1 MIELEPQSP
10 RASQLLAF
18 SDGSLMLDGGQTP
31 CPFFR
36 LHGGKLRAMP
46 INYKKVREWFASRGI
61 ALTDHAD
68 QTQPID
74 ATLRTAYEDRPYQ
87 REAVEAWIEAG
98 CAGCIVLPTGSGK
111 TLVAL
116 RAIEHVGRSTLVV
129 LPTLDLMNQWYE
141 ILTNAFCER
150 VGILGGGYHDV
161 KPLTVTTYDSAFRYV
176 DLYGDRFGLLIFDEV
191 HHLPSESYSQIAE
204 LSIAPHRLGLTAT
217 FYRTDRRQE
226 ALVQLVGPV
235 VYERTIDEFKGN
247 VLADFEI
254 QRIWVDLNSEE
265 KLAYEAKYS
274 EYIGFVREQKISL
287 YGKGWDRFIMKTA
300 DTPAARSAL
309 LAKVEAARIA
319 SQASGKFDVLELLM
333 KLHAHDHVLIFTKDV
348 ALTYEI
354 ARRYLIP
361 PITHYTDTKE
371 RKDILERF
379 REGSYR
385 MLVSSEVLNE
395 GVDVPAANVAI
406 ILSGTASPVRH
417 VQRLGRILRKK
428 DENKAMLYEV
438 ISRGTKEH
446 DVSRRRRTYGASPD
460 KRV

>member
-1 MIELEPQSP
+1 MIELHIQSTDAA
-10 RASQLLAF
+10 RTLRF
-18 SDGSLMLDGGQTP
+18 HDGSLILEGESTP

-46 INYKKVREWFASRGI
+46 VNYKKVIEWLTTHGI
-61 ALTDHAD
+61 AHLDEANLS
-68 QTQPID
+68 QPLD
-74 ATLRTAYEDRPYQ
+74 ATLQTAYEDRPYQ
-87 REAVEAWIEAG
+87 REALEAWVQAG
-98 CAGCIVLPTGSGK
+98 CAGCIVLPTGAGK

-141 ILTNAFCER
+141 ILASAFREP

-176 DLYGDRFGLLIFDEV
+176 DLYGNRFDLLVFDEV
-191 HHLPSESYSQIAE
+191 HHLPSESYAQIAE

-217 FYRTDRRQE
+217 FRRTDGRQA
-226 ALVQLVGPV
+226 ALTQLVGPL
-235 VYERTIDEFKGN
+235 VYERTIADFKGS
-247 VLADFEI
+247 VLADFEV
-254 QRIWVDLNSEE
+254 QRIWVDLKKEE
-265 KLAYEAKYS
+265 KAAYEAKYS
-274 EYIGFVREQKISL
+274 EYIGFVREQKMSL
-287 YGKGWDRFIMKTA
+287 YGKGWDEFIIKTA
-300 DTPAARSAL
+300 DNPAARNAL
-309 LAKVEAARIA
+309 LAKVEAGRIA
-319 SQASGKFDVLELLM
+319 SQASGKFEVLELLM
-333 KLHAHDHVLIFTKDV
+333 KLHAQDRILIFTKDV

-371 RKDILERF
+371 RKDILDKF
-379 REGSYR
+379 RNGTYA
-385 MLVSSEVLNE
+385 MIVSSEVLNE

-446 DVSRRRRTYGASPD
+446 DVSRRRREYSDRTQQ
-460 KRV
+460 

>member
-1 MIELEPQSP
+1 MIELEPHS
-10 RASQLLAF
+10 AESSQVLSF
-18 SDGSLMLDGGQTP
+18 GDGSLILDGSDTH

-46 INYKKVREWFASRGI
+46 VSYKKVVEWFGSRGI
-61 ALTDHAD
+61 VLTDRAD
-68 QTQPID
+68 QSQPID
-74 ATLRTAYEDRPYQ
+74 ATVHTAYEDRPYQ
-87 REAVEAWIEAG
+87 HEAVEAWKAAGSAG
-98 CAGCIVLPTGSGK
+98 CVVLPTGSGK

-116 RAIEHVGRSTLVV
+116 RAIEHIGRSTLVV

-141 ILTNAFCER
+141 ILGNAFREP

-161 KPLTVTTYDSAFRYV
+161 QPLTVTTYDSAFRYV
-176 DLYGDRFGLLIFDEV
+176 DLYGNRFALLIFDEV
-191 HHLPSESYSQIAE
+191 HHLPSESYAQIAE
-204 LSIAPHRLGLTAT
+204 LSIAPFRLGLTAT
-217 FYRTDRRQE
+217 FRRTDGRQA
-226 ALVQLVGPV
+226 ALAHLVGPV
-235 VYERTIDEFKGN
+235 VYERTIGEFKGN
-247 VLADFEI
+247 VLADFEV
-254 QRIWVDLNSEE
+254 QRVWVDLNSEE
-265 KLAYEAKYS
+265 KVAYEAKYA

-287 YGKGWDRFIMKTA
+287 YGKGWDQFIMKTA
-300 DTPAARSAL
+300 DNRAARSAL
-309 LAKVEAARIA
+309 LAKMEAARIA

-333 KLHAHDHVLIFTKDV
+333 KLHAHDRVLIFTRDV
-348 ALTYEI
+348 SLTYEI

-371 RKDILERF
+371 RKDILDKF
-379 REGSYR
+379 RDGVYR

-446 DVSRRRRTYGASPD
+446 DVARRRRAYAASTEEP
-460 KRV
+460 K

>member
-1 MIELEPQSP
+1 MIELEPHS
-10 RASQLLAF
+10 AESSQVLSF
-18 SDGSLMLDGGQTP
+18 GDGSLILDGSDTH

-46 INYKKVREWFASRGI
+46 VSYKKVVEWFASRGI
-61 ALTDHAD
+61 ALTDRAD
-68 QTQPID
+68 QSQPID
-74 ATLRTAYEDRPYQ
+74 ATVHTAYEDRPYQ
-87 REAVEAWIEAG
+87 HEAVEAWKAAGSAG
-98 CAGCIVLPTGSGK
+98 CVVLPTGSGK

-116 RAIEHVGRSTLVV
+116 RAIEHIGRSTLVV

-141 ILTNAFCER
+141 ILGNAFREP

-161 KPLTVTTYDSAFRYV
+161 QPLTVTTYDSAFRYV
-176 DLYGDRFGLLIFDEV
+176 DLYGNRFALLIFDEV

-204 LSIAPHRLGLTAT
+204 LSIAPFRLGLTAT
-217 FYRTDRRQE
+217 FRRTDGRQA
-226 ALVQLVGPV
+226 ALAHLVGPV
-235 VYERTIDEFKGN
+235 VYERTIGEFKGN
-247 VLADFEI
+247 VLADFEV
-254 QRIWVDLNSEE
+254 QRIWVELNSEE
-265 KLAYEAKYS
+265 KVAYEAKYA

-287 YGKGWDRFIMKTA
+287 YGKGWDQFIMKTA
-300 DTPAARSAL
+300 DNRAARSAL
-309 LAKVEAARIA
+309 LAKMEAARIA

-333 KLHAHDHVLIFTKDV
+333 KLHAHDRVLIFTRDV

-371 RKDILERF
+371 RKDILDKF
-379 REGSYR
+379 RDGVYR

-446 DVSRRRRTYGASPD
+446 DVARRRRAYAASTEEP
-460 KRV
+460 K